1 MKKLLV
7 SSILALS
14 LCAPAYASLIDVAT
28 LSDSE
33 LMELHEDI
41 HDEFANRDL
50 KDSIIHEGTYV
61 VGKDIRVGH
70 FRLTCVSTSWSF
82 GAIVFETENDY
93 NLYFTEKEDGTK
105 TSEAI
110 EAHALSSTYVYK
122 SDVIDLNLEEGMVLM
137 LRQGSAFIEETNP
150 SWAP

>member
-1 MKKLLV
+1 MKKLLI

-14 LCAPAYASLIDVAT
+14 LCAPAYASSIDVTT

-41 HDEFANRDL
+41 HDEFANREI
-50 KDSIIHEGTYV
+50 KDSIIHEGTYI
-61 VGKDIRVGH
+61 VGKDIRAGH
-70 FRLTCVSTSWSF
+70 FSLTCVETSWSF
-82 GAIVFETENDY
+82 GAILFETEEEYD
-93 NLYFTEKEDGTK
+93 LYFTEQENGTK
-105 TSEAI
+105 RTEAI

-137 LRQGSAFIEETNP
+137 LRQGSAFIEETSP